1 MRFIFFVALII
12 GLATVAI
19 PLWVAT
25 WSILSFTTP
34 WLFFAFLAWV
44 FLEIG
49 RRPRQEKWAQ
59 RQREYR
65 AHRSARPRAEPASA
79 RPEPMPPSQP
89 AQPPELPEDV
99 RALVEKINAKVE
111 VLLGYGARFA
121 AYSKELYLVRETR
134 REYLPRTIQAYLAVP
149 PERRE
154 QVMVST
160 GKSPLQELREQLE
173 LLDAKLTEIAETIE
187 VRDLDRLL
195 ANRRFLEER
204 FGPVVRA

>member
-1 MRFIFFVALII
+1 MKLIFFIALIV
-12 GLATVAI
+12 GLSMVAV

-34 WLFFAFLAWV
+34 WLLFAFLAWV
-44 FLEIG
+44 FLEVG

-65 AHRSARPRAEPASA
+65 ARRSARPRANAATTSAPPGPTPEPA
-79 RPEPMPPSQP
+79 P
-89 AQPPELPEDV
+89 APELPDDI
-99 RALVEKINAKVE
+99 RARIDRINAKVE

-121 AYSKELYLVRETR
+121 AYSKELYLVRETG

-149 PERRE
+149 RERRE

-160 GKSPLQELREQLE
+160 GKSPLQELREQLD